1 MELSQ
6 EVRAFLLLK
15 AADMPEDSEKLPT
28 AAATF
33 EYKEIRE
40 TIMKIIRKLGLHAE
54 VKEVNTG
61 PEVNSSKELKKQKS
75 NAKMH
80 VTYELYN
87 GQGNTATVLSK
98 QLKRQEKYGTW
109 INVQVHREEE
119 PSTVNWDKVTRW
131 EPLLMKK

>member
-1 MELSQ
+1 
-6 EVRAFLLLK
+6 
-15 AADMPEDSEKLPT
+15 
-28 AAATF
+28 
-33 EYKEIRE
+33 
-40 TIMKIIRKLGLHAE
+40 
-54 VKEVNTG
+54 
-61 PEVNSSKELKKQKS
+61 
-75 NAKMH
+75 MH